1 MSYAIIVLEL
11 ASLVVL
17 VVTAFLGYA
26 LGGELAGLVPGASDP
41 GGLVAAAV
49 GATFR
54 RHFALALLGTLAA
67 LFAESMIFF
76 YFIGTGVAIKKAVAL
91 YDLDRRYLQQVRAF
105 KARTSGVAFLALLAL
120 IAAFVLG
127 GGAAT
132 RAVPRLGHEIA
143 AWVAIAL
150 HGWSA
155 WASTRA
161 IRENVGL
168 LAELDQVVRAKAERG
183 EVAIERTVV

>member
-1 MSYAIIVLEL
+1 MSYAIIALEL
-11 ASLVVL
+11 GSLAVL
-17 VVTAFLGYA
+17 LVTAFLGYA
-26 LGGELAGLVPGASDP
+26 LGNAVAGAAGADP
-41 GGLVAAAV
+41 AGPAAALVAA
-49 GATFR
+49 TFH
-54 RHFALALLGTLAA
+54 RHFALALIGTLSA

-91 YDLDRRYLQQVRAF
+91 YDLDRRYLLPVRAF

-127 GGAAT
+127 GGTAA
-132 RAVPRLGHEIA
+132 RAVPRLFHEVI

-155 WASTRA
+155 WASTLA
-161 IRENVGL
+161 IRENVAL
-168 LAELDQVVRAKAERG
+168 LAELDGVVRGKAERG
-183 EVAIERTVV
+183 EIAIERTVV

>member
-1 MSYAIIVLEL
+1 MA
-11 ASLVVL
+11 
-17 VVTAFLGYA
+17 
-26 LGGELAGLVPGASDP
+26 
-41 GGLVAAAV
+41 
-49 GATFR
+49 FR
-54 RHFALALLGTLAA
+54 RHFILGLAGTLTA

-91 YDLDRRYLQQVRAF
+91 YDLDRRYLVQVRAF
-105 KARTSGVAFLALLAL
+105 KQRTSGIAFLALLAL

-132 RAVPRLGHEIA
+132 RAVPALVHEIVAWA
-143 AWVAIAL
+143 AISCHAL
-150 HGWSA
+150 SA

-168 LAELDQVVRAKAERG
+168 LAELDQVVGEKAARG
-183 EVAIERTVV
+183 EVAVERTVV

>member
-1 MSYAIIVLEL
+1 MSYAIIALEL
-11 ASLVVL
+11 VSLAVL
-17 VVTAFLGYA
+17 VITAFLGYA
-26 LGGELAGLVPGASDP
+26 LGNTMHGLVPGGDA

-49 GATFR
+49 GAAFR
-54 RHFALALLGTLAA
+54 QHFALALIGTLMA

-91 YDLDRRYLQQVRAF
+91 YDLDRRYLQHVRAF

-120 IAAFVLG
+120 IAAFVVG
-127 GGAAT
+127 GGAAA
-132 RAVPRLGHEIA
+132 RAIPAPVHEVV

-161 IRENVGL
+161 IRENVAL
-168 LAELDQVVRAKAERG
+168 LAELDLVVRGKAERG